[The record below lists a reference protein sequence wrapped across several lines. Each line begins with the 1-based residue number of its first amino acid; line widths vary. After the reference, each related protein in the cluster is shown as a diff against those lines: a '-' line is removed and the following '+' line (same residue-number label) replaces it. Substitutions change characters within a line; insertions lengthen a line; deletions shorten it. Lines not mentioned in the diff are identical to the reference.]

1 MCADTVSLRQPS
13 LLRYPRRV
21 KLVTIVSVLLFA
33 SALMLAALAAW
44 RQDSLTQ
51 GLREDTSWVVY
62 KLDRDTVQLLSALL
76 AASGESLTAKE
87 QDAINLRFELL
98 YSRINVLTQGEF
110 TRLLGQ
116 IPNARVLVED
126 IHQALDVLD
135 QLIMP
140 YEQQSPLAVADI
152 EDGLQALARHTE
164 RLVMTINAYQAEAAT
179 QERAQL
185 SALYRLLITLLVGM
199 SVSAL
204 LVVVFLV
211 REMRESASARR
222 EQELLGLRLEE
233 SAKQAQSAS
242 QAKSDFLAVVSHE
255 IRTPLNGVLG
265 MSELLIQ
272 PQQHTPSSHEVHVYA
287 RTIHDSATQLMN
299 MINDILDFSKIEA
312 GHLTLEEKTV
322 ELEALMRGVIA
333 LYEPRAQSRGIQ
345 LQMHIDSAAPAWVSL
360 DAYRV
365 RQVLQNLVAN
375 ALKFT
380 EQGQV
385 KLSLSCH
392 DEDQL
397 LWTVTDT
404 GCGIPATQQDY
415 LFEPFQQADSS
426 ITRRYGGTGLGLA
439 ICKRLCDAMKGDI
452 GVKSQQGQGSTFW
465 VALPRVDVQPQVLA
479 ATPQISHF
487 SDCPVLLVEDDIV
500 NRRVAV
506 GMLRRLSCLVDVAE
520 NAQQAL
526 GLVAKRSYDIILMDV
541 QLPDQDGLALTR
553 QLRQQPGWLAKVPIV
568 AMTAGGAVDDRKRCL
583 NAGMNDYL
591 AKPLS
596 LATLSQRLAQYIKV
610 DSQVVEKPPSIAPL
624 SVDGWVDELI
634 DGLIDGRVLQQLETS
649 LSKPAL
655 YELLGLFLKHA
666 AEYLEQLRVQL
677 AIQPMP
683 TEDIQRLAHQLRGE
697 AASVGAFAMADAAH
711 KLQQAVEAECAIKQ
725 HWKAL
730 EQISQETFG
739 AFQTLQKE
747 VDVSSS

>member
-1 MCADTVSLRQPS
+1 MCADTVSLRKPS
-13 LLRYPRRV
+13 LLRYPRRF
-21 KLVTIVSVLLFA
+21 KFVTIVSVLLFA
-33 SALMLAALAAW
+33 LALMVAALAAW

-62 KLDRDTVQLLSALL
+62 KLDRDTVQLLNALL
-76 AASGESLTAKE
+76 AASGESLSAKE

-126 IHQALDVLD
+126 IRQALDVLD

-140 YEQQSPLAVADI
+140 YEQQNPLAVADI
-152 EDGLQALARHTE
+152 EDGLQVLARHTE

-211 REMRESASARR
+211 REMRESAAARR

-233 SAKQAQSAS
+233 SAKQAQSAN

-272 PQQHTPSSHEVHVYA
+272 PQQHTPSPHEVRVYA

-312 GHLTLEEKTV
+312 GHLTLEEKPV

-333 LYEPRAQSRGIQ
+333 LYEPRAQARGIQ
-345 LQMHIDSAAPAWVSL
+345 LQMHIDNTAPAWVSL

-392 DEDQL
+392 DENQL
-397 LWTVTDT
+397 LLTVTDT

-415 LFEPFQQADSS
+415 LFEPFQQADVS

-439 ICKRLCDAMKGDI
+439 ICKRLCDAMGGQI
-452 GVKSQQGQGSTFW
+452 GVKSQQGRGSTFW
-465 VALPRVDVQPQVLA
+465 MTLPRVDAQPQAPL

-506 GMLRRLSCLVDVAE
+506 GMLRRLGCQVEVAE

-526 GLVAKRSYDIILMDV
+526 SLIERKSYDIILMDV
-541 QLPDQDGLALTR
+541 QLPDQDGLTLTR

-583 NAGMNDYL
+583 SAGMNDYL
-591 AKPLS
+591 TKPLS
-596 LATLSQRLAQYIKV
+596 LATLSQRLALYIDI
-610 DSQVVEKPPSIAPL
+610 DSQIFEKTSSTAPL
-624 SVDGWVDELI
+624 SVDGRVDELI
-634 DGLIDGRVLQQLETS
+634 DGWVLQQLETS

-666 AEYLEQLRVQL
+666 AEYLEQLRAQL
-677 AIQPMP
+677 AVQPMP
-683 TEDIQRLAHQLRGE
+683 TEDIQRLTHQLRGE
-697 AASVGAFAMADAAH
+697 SASVGAFAMADAAH
-711 KLQQAVEAECAIKQ
+711 KLQQAVEAERAIEQ
-725 HWKAL
+725 RWKAL
-730 EQISQETFG
+730 EQLSQDTFG
-739 AFQTLQKE
+739 AFKVLKKE

>member
-1 MCADTVSLRQPS
+1 MCADTVSLRQHS

-21 KLVTIVSVLLFA
+21 KFVTIVSVLLFA
-33 SALMLAALAAW
+33 SALMVAALAAW

-51 GLREDTSWVVY
+51 SLREDTSWVVY
-62 KLDRDTVQLLSALL
+62 KLDRDTIQLLNALL
-76 AASGESLTAKE
+76 ATPEKSLTAEE

-126 IHQALDVLD
+126 IRQALDVLD

-140 YEQQSPLAVADI
+140 YEQQNPLKVSGI
-152 EDGLQALARHTE
+152 EDGLQALAQLTE
-164 RLVMTINAYQAEAAT
+164 RLVMTINAYKAQAAT

-185 SALYRLLITLLVGM
+185 SALYRLLITLLIGM
-199 SVSAL
+199 SLSAL

-233 SAKQAQSAS
+233 SAKQAQSAN

-272 PQQHTPSSHEVHVYA
+272 PQQHTPSHHEVREYA

-312 GHLTLEEKTV
+312 GHLILEESPV
-322 ELEALMRGVIA
+322 ELEALMRGVIT

-345 LQMHIDSAAPAWVSL
+345 LQMHIDSTAPAWVSL

-385 KLSLSCH
+385 ELSLGSH
-392 DEDQL
+392 EDQL
-397 LWTVTDT
+397 LFTVTDT
-404 GCGIPATQQDY
+404 GCGIAATQQYY
-415 LFEPFQQADSS
+415 LFEPFQQADAS

-439 ICKRLCDAMKGDI
+439 ICKRLCDAMGGDI

-506 GMLRRLSCLVDVAE
+506 GMLRRLGCLVDVAE

-541 QLPDQDGLALTR
+541 QLPDQDGLTLTR

-596 LATLSQRLAQYIKV
+596 LTTLSQRLAMYTNV
-610 DSQVVEKPPSIAPL
+610 SSQIVERSPSTEPL
-624 SVDGWVDELI
+624 SVDELV

-655 YELLGLFLKHA
+655 DELLGLFLKHA
-666 AEYLEQLRVQL
+666 AEYLEQLRAQL
-677 AIQPMP
+677 AVQPMP
-683 TEDIQRLAHQLRGE
+683 KKDVQRLIHQLRGE
-697 AASVGAFAMADAAH
+697 AASVGALAMADAAH
-711 KLQQAVEAECAIKQ
+711 ELQKNVEAECAVDQLWKNLEQ
-725 HWKAL
+725 LSQDTFDALKAL
-730 EQISQETFG
+730 K
-739 AFQTLQKE
+739 KE
-747 VDVSSS
+747 ADVSSS

>member
-1 MCADTVSLRQPS
+1 
-13 LLRYPRRV
+13 
-21 KLVTIVSVLLFA
+21 
-33 SALMLAALAAW
+33 
-44 RQDSLTQ
+44 
-51 GLREDTSWVVY
+51 
-62 KLDRDTVQLLSALL
+62 
-76 AASGESLTAKE
+76 
-87 QDAINLRFELL
+87 LRFELL

-126 IHQALDVLD
+126 IRQALDVLD

-140 YEQQSPLAVADI
+140 YEQQNPLKVSGI
-152 EDGLQALARHTE
+152 EDGLQALAQLTE
-164 RLVMTINAYQAEAAT
+164 RLVMTINAYKAQAAT

-185 SALYRLLITLLVGM
+185 SALYRLLITLLIGM
-199 SVSAL
+199 SISAL

-233 SAKQAQSAS
+233 SAKQAQSAN

-272 PQQHTPSSHEVHVYA
+272 PQQHTPSHHEVREYA

-312 GHLTLEEKTV
+312 GHLILEESPV
-322 ELEALMRGVIA
+322 ELEALMRGVIT

-345 LQMHIDSAAPAWVSL
+345 LQMHIDSTAPTWVSL

-385 KLSLSCH
+385 ELSLGSH
-392 DEDQL
+392 EDQL
-397 LWTVTDT
+397 LFTVTDT
-404 GCGIPATQQDY
+404 GCGIAATQQYY
-415 LFEPFQQADSS
+415 LFEPFQQADAS

-439 ICKRLCDAMKGDI
+439 ICKRLCDAMGGDI

-479 ATPQISHF
+479 ATSQVSHF
-487 SDCPVLLVEDDIV
+487 RDCPVMLVEDDIV

-506 GMLRRLSCLVDVAE
+506 GMLRRLGCLVDVAE

-583 NAGMNDYL
+583 DAGMNDYL
-591 AKPLS
+591 TKPLS
-596 LATLSQRLAQYIKV
+596 LTTLSQRLAMYTNV
-610 DSQVVEKPPSIAPL
+610 SSQIVERSPSTEPL
-624 SVDGWVDELI
+624 SVDELV

-655 YELLGLFLKHA
+655 DELLGLFLKHA
-666 AEYLEQLRVQL
+666 AEYLEQLRAQL
-677 AIQPMP
+677 AVQPMP
-683 TEDIQRLAHQLRGE
+683 KKDVQWLIHQLRGE
-697 AASVGAFAMADAAH
+697 AASVGALAMADAAH
-711 KLQQAVEAECAIKQ
+711 KLQQAVEAERAVDQ
-725 HWKAL
+725 LWKAL
-730 EQISQETFG
+730 KQLSQDTFD
-739 AFQTLQKE
+739 ALKALKKE
-747 VDVSSS
+747 ADVSSS